1 MRRILIRIA
10 LSIMVL
16 TMLAIAA
23 IVWLWG
29 DMRHQLN
36 EPLPIGEM
44 ERLDIRPGSGLRT
57 IADELVDRGWINHP
71 YYLIYHARSEGLSTR
86 LKAGEY
92 AVEPGMSLIDLLD
105 RIVTGKVILHNLT
118 VIEGWSYRDL
128 LWAVRAHP
136 VLISTLDENHS
147 KPEAFAQTLGLEEE
161 HPEGLFYPDTYL
173 FPAGT
178 TDVEFLKRS
187 YRTMADVLANEW
199 EQREAD
205 LPYKTPYEAL
215 IMASL
220 IEKETGA
227 PHERGEI
234 AGVFVRRL
242 DKGMRLQ
249 TDPTVIYALGEDF
262 EGPLRRVD
270 LQYDSPYNT
279 YVYGGLPPTPIAL
292 PSRASIR
299 AALNPEPG
307 DTLYFVSRGD
317 GTHYFSRTLEEH
329 NRAVARYIRGRTDI
343 KLENE

>member
-1 MRRILIRIA
+1 MRRILIR
-10 LSIMVL
+10 LS
-16 TMLAIAA
+16 LAILVVTMIAVA
-23 IVWLWG
+23 VVVWLWH

-36 EPLPIGEM
+36 TPLPVGEV
-44 ERLDIRPGSGLRT
+44 ERLEIRPGSGLRV
-57 IADELVDRGWINHP
+57 IADDLVARGWIEHP
-71 YYLIYHARSEGLSTR
+71 YYLLFHARQEGISTR
-86 LKAGEY
+86 LRAGEY
-92 AVEPGMSLIDLLD
+92 AVDPGMSLVDLLD
-105 RIVTGKVILHNLT
+105 RIVAGKVILHNLT
-118 VIEGWSYRDL
+118 VVEGWSYRDL
-128 LWAVRAHP
+128 LWTVRAHP
-136 VLISTLDENHS
+136 VIINTLDENHAE
-147 KPEAFAQTLGLEEE
+147 PEAFAESLGLDES

-178 TDVEFLKRS
+178 TDIEFLQRS
-187 YRTMADVLANEW
+187 YRMMADILATEW
-199 EQREAD
+199 EQRAPD
-205 LPYKTPYEAL
+205 LPYESPYEAL

-242 DKGMRLQ
+242 EKGMRLQ
-249 TDPTVIYALGEDF
+249 TDPTVIYALGDEF

-279 YVYGGLPPTPIAL
+279 YMYGGLPPTPIAL
-292 PSRASIR
+292 PGRASIR

-329 NRAVARYIRGRTDI
+329 NRAVAKYIRGRTDI

>member
-1 MRRILIRIA
+1 M
-10 LSIMVL
+10 L
-16 TMLAIAA
+16 TMLAVAA
-23 IVWLWG
+23 LTWLWN

-36 EPLPIGEM
+36 MPLPVAEV
-44 ERLDIRPGSGLRT
+44 ERLEIRPGSGLRA
-57 IADELVDRGWINHP
+57 IAEELVSRGWIDHP
-71 YYLIYHARSEGLSTR
+71 YYLLFHARREGISTR

-92 AVEPGMSLIDLLD
+92 AVEPGITPIELLEK
-105 RIVTGKVILHNLT
+105 IVAGRVILHNLT
-118 VIEGWSYRDL
+118 VVEGWSYRDL
-128 LWAVRAHP
+128 LWVVQTHP
-136 VLISTLDENHS
+136 VLVNTHDWDDHAD
-147 KPEAFAQTLGLEEE
+147 PEALTGLLDLDQE
-161 HPEGLFYPDTYL
+161 HPEGLFYPDTYF

-178 TDVEFLKRS
+178 TDVEFLQRS
-187 YRTMADVLANEW
+187 YRMMADILAEEW
-199 EQREAD
+199 EQRAPD
-205 LPYKTPYEAL
+205 LPYKSPYEAL

-227 PHERGEI
+227 PRERGEI

-242 DKGMRLQ
+242 EKGMRLQ
-249 TDPTVIYALGEDF
+249 TDPTVIYALGEEF

-270 LQYDSPYNT
+270 LQVDSPYNT

-292 PSRASIR
+292 PGRASIR